1 MTSSQQS
8 RFQTYTRKLLS
19 NTLTVVKDF
28 DVTDLST
35 LDEFV
40 GPSTNGMK
48 KFLPPEDPSPVLHH
62 RQPQPRA
69 AATMAPGRCAQKKAD
84 DQHA

>member
-40 GPSTNGMK
+40 PGLYV
-48 KFLPPEDPSPVLHH
+48 FPVRGYLSF
-62 RQPQPRA
+62 QICLEAPR
-69 AATMAPGRCAQKKAD
+69 TL
-84 DQHA
+84 